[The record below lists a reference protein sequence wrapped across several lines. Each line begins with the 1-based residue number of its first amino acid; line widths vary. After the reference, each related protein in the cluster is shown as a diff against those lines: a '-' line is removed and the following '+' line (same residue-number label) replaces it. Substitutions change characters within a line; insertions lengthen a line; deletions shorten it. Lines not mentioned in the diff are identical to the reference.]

1 MKPSL
6 NNEALNQLFNEAR
19 TIHVFQPST
28 ISDEQIKALYNLMKW
43 APTAFNGQHGRFI
56 FLRSAAAKDRLK
68 PALSPNNIPQ
78 VDSAAVTVIVAYDSQ
93 FYEHLPKLFPAFDA
107 KPIYENNADLSH
119 ENGFRN
125 SALQGAFLIM
135 AVRALGLDCG
145 AMSGFDAA
153 KVNAIFFPDGRHQ
166 VNFLL
171 NIGIADPQGLYP
183 RGPRFDFA
191 EVAEIL

>member
-6 NNEALNQLFNEAR
+6 NNEALNQLFTEAR

-78 VDSAAVTVIVAYDSQ
+78 VDSAAV
-93 FYEHLPKLFPAFDA
+93 
-107 KPIYENNADLSH
+107 
-119 ENGFRN
+119 
-125 SALQGAFLIM
+125 QGAFLIM

>member
-1 MKPSL
+1 
-6 NNEALNQLFNEAR
+6 
-19 TIHVFQPST
+19 
-28 ISDEQIKALYNLMKW
+28 
-43 APTAFNGQHGRFI
+43 
-56 FLRSAAAKDRLK
+56 
-68 PALSPNNIPQ
+68 
-78 VDSAAVTVIVAYDSQ
+78 
-93 FYEHLPKLFPAFDA
+93 
-107 KPIYENNADLSH
+107 
-119 ENGFRN
+119 
-125 SALQGAFLIM
+125 M

-145 AMSGFDAA
+145 AMSGFDAK

>member
-6 NNEALNQLFNEAR
+6 NNEALNQLFTEAR

-183 RGPRFDFA
+183 RWSIGWKNPH
-191 EVAEIL
+191 